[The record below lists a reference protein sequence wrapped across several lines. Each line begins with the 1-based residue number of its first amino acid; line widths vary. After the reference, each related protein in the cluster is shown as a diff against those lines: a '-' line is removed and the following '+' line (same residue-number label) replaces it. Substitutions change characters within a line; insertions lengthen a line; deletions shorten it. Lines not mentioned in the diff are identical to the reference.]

1 MISKKEDVH
10 LDEQWFNVRHSKTEA
25 GVRAVPIADKVLPFW
40 RNFME
45 KSKSPYAVCTED
57 GKKLNY
63 DNFVRAYWFPLMSEL
78 NMKHTPHETRHTF
91 ISLMVA
97 ANANQTILK
106 KIVGHKSIMNITEKV
121 YTHVEIQTLL
131 REVNLI

>member
-63 DNFVRAYWFPLMSEL
+63 DNFVSAYWFPLMSEL

-97 ANANQTILK
+97 ANANQIILK

>member
-1 MISKKEDVH
+1 M
-10 LDEQWFNVRHSKTEA
+10 
-25 GVRAVPIADKVLPFW
+25 G
-40 RNFME
+40 
-45 KSKSPYAVCTED
+45 KSKSPYAVCTES
-57 GKKLNY
+57 GQKLSY
-63 DNFVRAYWFPLMSEL
+63 DNFIKIYWNPLMNEL

-106 KIVGHKSIMNITEKV
+106 KIVGHKSIMNLTEKV